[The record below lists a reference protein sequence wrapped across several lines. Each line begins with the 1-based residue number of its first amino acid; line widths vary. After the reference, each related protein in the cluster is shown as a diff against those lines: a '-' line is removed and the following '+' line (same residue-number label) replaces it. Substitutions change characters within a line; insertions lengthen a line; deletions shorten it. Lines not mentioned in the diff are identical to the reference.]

1 MAKKRVLVVED
12 NSANMQLIKLLL
24 KRLDVAVLEAT
35 DGLEALERLKAEEFD
50 LVLMDIQLPGMDGLT
65 VTRRFKEDVKG
76 KNVTIL
82 ALTAYAMKGDEE
94 KAKEAGFDGYIS
106 KPIDVKSFLQEVSRF
121 LDR

>member
-12 NSANMQLIKLLL
+12 NPANMQLIKLLL

-121 LDR
+121 LGR